1 MLFRLCPVPFAVSTS
16 ARQLSGCIHRPPRG
30 ASPERRGSRRAFP
43 RPFPWELAA
52 GLRWPRSLVVSRTRQ
67 EAEAQRGS
75 GASGKLGSDPPC
87 FSPRFW
93 GHSPVAPRCGPPW
106 GRLWLP
112 PPWCRGGSP
121 VAADWHL
128 GHPPVPHDPLDPAS
142 RRLPLSRPPLPPWPR
157 PRAPSAGRWHSLPS
171 RPPASGCRSSDPLPA
186 ERQIGLIPCNG
197 TSLRVNP
204 EGLAPPPSSSPA
216 HVAQAPRSPD
226 PGPSHSPLCGGTVP
240 VLRGSFLV
248 AEVTSQG
255 GLP

>member
-1 MLFRLCPVPFAVSTS
+1 M
-16 ARQLSGCIHRPPRG
+16 
-30 ASPERRGSRRAFP
+30 
-43 RPFPWELAA
+43 
-52 GLRWPRSLVVSRTRQ
+52 
-67 EAEAQRGS
+67 
-75 GASGKLGSDPPC
+75 
-87 FSPRFW
+87 
-93 GHSPVAPRCGPPW
+93 
-106 GRLWLP
+106 
-112 PPWCRGGSP
+112 
-121 VAADWHL
+121 AADWHL

-197 TSLRVNP
+197 TSLRMNP

-226 PGPSHSPLCGGTVP
+226 PGLSHLPLCGGTVP